1 MTKEIGFAAHS
12 KERRVEIAKSGGKAA
27 SKKPNKGRFIK
38 GSKRAKVAGKK
49 GGTIS
54 KRKK

>member
-1 MTKEIGFAAHS
+1 MAKKIGFGAHS
-12 KERRVEIAKSGGKAA
+12 KERRVEIAASGGKAS
-27 SKKPNKGRFIK
+27 SKKPNKGRFTK